1 MLGEAVLKRL
11 KVITSATITASRTP
25 SPSTQVASPQVYDSE
40 FKAPLRPLLKK
51 SKSGSSSGANSSGT
65 VTSSSSSSTT
75 PYSSSSSTSSGG
87 VVQSSCSPSSS
98 DVDIVHVEATP
109 SQVVESI

>member
-1 MLGEAVLKRL
+1 MLGEAVLERL
-11 KVITSATITASRTP
+11 KVITSATITASRAP

-40 FKAPLRPLLKK
+40 FKTPLRPLLKK

-87 VVQSSCSPSSS
+87 VVQSSSSPSSS